1 MNPKLLTTLSTF
13 AVAGFMSL
21 PASSHAFDPALGAQ
35 VTFGTAVGA
44 GGDLLSVA
52 PQFYVFVPVSDSF
65 AIHADAGFAFL
76 SQSGTSAD
84 SGVALMNPFIAGYY
98 MKNVSKLR
106 FKVGLGVAAPLYR
119 ATEGAAASA
128 VGGAAQTLGNWN
140 PWTYAY
146 QTLSVAA
153 PARLELKLTDNFVLA
168 GDGAVA
174 LLIPAGDN
182 AGDTNMA
189 VQLGAEAIIPFP
201 IVELGAYLRF
211 VTIPTTDNSN
221 QLSVGPFVQL
231 KLGPAYARAQLNINL
246 NEPFGPSFA
255 SGTEA
260 WGLTLAGGLKF

>member
-1 MNPKLLTTLSTF
+1 LLSASTLVAAAALGAP
-13 AVAGFMSL
+13 AV
-21 PASSHAFDPALGAQ
+21 SHAFDPAIGAQ
-35 VTFGTAVGA
+35 VTFGTAVGGA
-44 GGDLLSVA
+44 GDLLSVA
-52 PQFYVFVPVSDSF
+52 PQFHVFVPVSDSF
-65 AIHADAGFAFL
+65 AVHADAGFAFL

-98 MKNVSKLR
+98 TRSVSSMR

-119 ATEGAAASA
+119 ATEGAAAAA

-140 PWTYAY
+140 PWTYGY

-153 PARLELKLTDNFVLA
+153 PARLELKLSDSFMLA
-168 GDGAVA
+168 ADGAIAVM
-174 LLIPAGDN
+174 IPAGDL
-182 AGDTNMA
+182 AGDTNLA
-189 VQLGAEAIIPFP
+189 LQLGAEAIIPLP
-201 IVELGAYLRF
+201 IVDLGAYLRF
-211 VTIPTTDNSN
+211 VTLPTQDNSN

-260 WGLTLAGGLKF
+260 WGLTLGAGLKF